1 MAHLKNGKNLKNA
14 IIIRDVYREERRR
27 QDGNAVIGPSLSH
40 IHNITKCANKRQR
53 VE

>member
-14 IIIRDVYREERRR
+14 IIIRDVYRDERRR
-27 QDGNAVIGPSLSH
+27 QDGNAVIGPSLTFINS
-40 IHNITKCANKRQR
+40 TKCANKRQR

>member
-14 IIIRDVYREERRR
+14 IIIRDVYREER
-27 QDGNAVIGPSLSH
+27 PSLSH
-40 IHNITKCANKRQR
+40 IHNSTKCANKRQR